1 MGNVFSKCKSKNQ
14 TVSEIQRVLHNSEY
28 RTLHIEDRIY
38 TIFDNKE
45 NVEYIEI
52 WIKSKNLRFVR
63 LNIIKKKLVF
73 LII

>member
-14 TVSEIQRVLHNSEY
+14 TVSEIQRVLDNSEY

-45 NVEYIEI
+45 HVEYIEI
-52 WIKSKNLRFVR
+52 
-63 LNIIKKKLVF
+63 
-73 LII
+73 